1 MSASSLDLDVIRHPI
16 IKTAIVAMNS
26 RNKKQWY
33 ALFSDKLPS
42 QMMEIPMILPYGV
55 KRSFL
60 ILLHLPIWP
69 QSTKSMMAG

>member
-33 ALFSDKLPS
+33 ALFSDNPALTDDGNSHDFTEWWEKELFGS
-42 QMMEIPMILPYGV
+42 NGISGLN
-55 KRSFL
+55 
-60 ILLHLPIWP
+60 
-69 QSTKSMMAG
+69 